1 MNMPLLRGMLYR
13 AIVVC
18 LLFSE
23 VESRSLE
30 WLTGEHKQAKEGD
43 ARLVGGK
50 SPSEGRVEVFHA
62 GSWGTIC
69 DDDWGI
75 EEAQVVCRQLGFR
88 GAISAEPGAKFGQG
102 SGKIWLDDLGCK
114 GSESSLSSCAFKG
127 WGVTDCSHSEDASVV
142 CDVDPAFNI
151 TKSYPLDHSIELTD
165 QLGEL
170 FDSGTGCDFTLT
182 FSYSP
187 EDSVEAETVQA
198 QAQANNNKE
207 SVCVHRLVL
216 FLYPKFVVINSS
228 FEMEISSN
236 CQPYIREFT
245 RYLYTRTVTVTVSSM
260 QCLHQL
266 ASDFGAVRL
275 LEDIGRLFVPL
286 LPEDTSF
293 RTQVALFKYAGRS
306 GDGLLRDNVLR
317 YLGWNMEPLVASAQ
331 WKSLPEEL
339 LKGLLVR
346 TDLVLPD
353 EAWLLAALEAWV
365 LEQGEA
371 VTPEQQAALLGHLRF
386 PMMTPEQLYEVPFT
400 ARLYSSHKELFS
412 AGILQG
418 FQFHALNFSV
428 LTGHVE
434 GQSEQFQ
441 SRIYTAA
448 PWSISFNASNLPI
461 RRYDYYDA
469 YGRRSGRYGYE
480 SYDRYSPIR
489 QKRFTTPL
497 PLTYSPRYV
506 PWLAEVFSPDQSCI
520 TKGQQC
526 KHSFRLSP
534 TQRTSVQF
542 SNQLLLAC
550 RESYV
555 FNVQEFKNNEAK
567 ISNDSMVI
575 PITCPDDLTY
585 QFVVRPQYV

>member
-1 MNMPLLRGMLYR
+1 MPLLRGILHR

-18 LLFSE
+18 LLFCE
-23 VESRSLE
+23 VESRNLD
-30 WLTGEHKQAKEGD
+30 WLTGENKQVKEGD

-75 EEAQVVCRQLGFR
+75 EEAQVVCRQLGLR
-88 GAISAEPGAKFGQG
+88 GAISAETGAKFGQG
-102 SGKIWLDDLGCK
+102 SGRIWLDDLRCK
-114 GSESSLSSCAFKG
+114 GSESSLSSCGFKG
-127 WGVTDCSHSEDASVV
+127 WGVTDCSHSEDAGVV

-151 TKSYPLDHSIELTD
+151 SKSYPLDHSIELTEE
-165 QLGEL
+165 LGEL
-170 FDSGTGCDFTLT
+170 FDSGTGCDYTLT
-182 FSYSP
+182 FSYTP
-187 EDSVEAETVQA
+187 EDSMEAEPETDQA
-198 QAQANNNKE
+198 PSNNNKE

-216 FLYPKFVVINSS
+216 SLFPKFVVINSS
-228 FEMEISSN
+228 YELEINSN

-266 ASDFGAVRL
+266 ASEFGAMRL

-371 VTPEQQAALLGHLRF
+371 VTHEQQAALLGHLRF
-386 PMMTPEQLYEVPFT
+386 PMMTPDQLYEVPFT
-400 ARLYSSHKELFS
+400 ARLYSGHKDLFS

-428 LTGHVE
+428 LTGHVD
-434 GQSEQFQ
+434 GRSEQFQ
-441 SRIYTAA
+441 SRIYTAD
-448 PWSISFNASNLPI
+448 PWSVSFNASNLPI

-469 YGRRSGRYGYE
+469 YGRRYNGVYGG
-480 SYDRYSPIR
+480 YDRYGAIG

-506 PWLAEVFSPDQSCI
+506 PWLAEIFSPDQNCN
-520 TKGQQC
+520 GQQC
-526 KHSFRLSP
+526 KHSLRLSA
-534 TQRTSVQF
+534 TKRTSVQF

-550 RESYV
+550 KERYV
-555 FNVQEFKNNEAK
+555 FHVQEFKNDRAK
-567 ISNDSMVI
+567 ISNDSMVL

-585 QFVVRPQYV
+585 QVVVRPQYV

>member
-1 MNMPLLRGMLYR
+1 MLAFRGLYR
-13 AIVVC
+13 LIVVC
-18 LLFSE
+18 LLLT
-23 VESRSLE
+23 VLESRTLDGGHRE
-30 WLTGEHKQAKEGD
+30 VKEGD

-62 GSWGTIC
+62 GSWGTVC

-75 EEAQVVCRQLGFR
+75 EEAQVVCRQLGLR
-88 GAISAEPGAKFGQG
+88 GAISAETGAKFGQG
-102 SGKIWLDDLGCK
+102 SGRIWLDDLRCK
-114 GSESSLSSCAFKG
+114 GSESYLSSCGFQS
-127 WGVTDCSHSEDASVV
+127 WGVTDCSHSKDAGVV

-151 TKSYPLDHSIELTD
+151 PNYPLDHSIALSDE
-165 QLGEL
+165 LGEL

-182 FSYSP
+182 FSYTP
-187 EDSVEAETVQA
+187 EDSMEAEVDQA
-198 QAQANNNKE
+198 PSNNKE

-216 FLYPKFVVINSS
+216 SLFSKTVVINSS
-228 FEMEISSN
+228 YEMEISSN

-266 ASDFGAVRL
+266 ASEFGAVRL
-275 LEDIGRLFVPL
+275 LEDLGRLIVLL

-293 RTQVALFKYAGRS
+293 RTQVALFKHAMQS

-317 YLGWNMEPLVASAQ
+317 YLGWNMEPLVTSAQ

-339 LKGLLVR
+339 LKGLLVS

-371 VTPEQQAALLGHLRF
+371 VTHEQQAALLGHLRF
-386 PMMTPEQLYEVPFT
+386 PMMTPDQLYEVPFT
-400 ARLYSSHKELFS
+400 ARLYSGHKDLFF

-428 LTGHVE
+428 LTGHVD
-434 GQSEQFQ
+434 GRSEQFQ
-441 SRIYTAA
+441 SRIYTAD
-448 PWSISFNASNLPI
+448 PWSVSFNASNLPI
-461 RRYDYYDA
+461 RRYDYTHN
-469 YGRRSGRYGYE
+469 RYG
-480 SYDRYSPIR
+480 SIGH
-489 QKRFTTPL
+489 KRFTTPL
-497 PLTYSPRYV
+497 TFTYSPV
-506 PWLAEVFSPDQSCI
+506 PWMVEVFSPDQSCI
-520 TKGQQC
+520 TNGQQC
-526 KHSFRLSP
+526 KHSLRLSA
-534 TQRTSVQF
+534 TKQTSVQF

-550 RESYV
+550 NESYV
-555 FNVQEFKNNEAK
+555 FHVQEFKNDRAK
-567 ISNDSMVI
+567 ISNDSMVL

-585 QFVVRPQYV
+585 QVVVRPQYV

>member
-1 MNMPLLRGMLYR
+1 MLALRGLYR
-13 AIVVC
+13 LIVVC
-18 LLFSE
+18 LLLSKL
-23 VESRSLE
+23 ESRTLD
-30 WLTGEHKQAKEGD
+30 WLDGGHKEVKEGD

-62 GSWGTIC
+62 GSWGTVC
-69 DDDWGI
+69 DDDWGT

-114 GSESSLSSCAFKG
+114 GSESSLSICAFKG

-170 FDSGTGCDFTLT
+170 FDSGKGCDFTLT
-182 FSYSP
+182 FSYTP
-187 EDSVEAETVQA
+187 EDSLEVETVTDP
-198 QAQANNNKE
+198 ANNTKE
-207 SVCVHRLVL
+207 TICVHRLVL
-216 FLYPKFVVINSS
+216 SLFPKFVLINSS
-228 FEMEISSN
+228 YEMEISSN
-236 CQPYIREFT
+236 CLPYIREFT

-400 ARLYSSHKELFS
+400 ARLYSGHKELFS

-418 FQFHALNFSV
+418 FQFHALSFSV

-434 GQSEQFQ
+434 GQSKEFQ
-441 SRIYTAA
+441 SRIYTAD
-448 PWSISFNASNLPI
+448 PWSVSINVTDFPLYYSSQIEKILKTPVPI
-461 RRYDYYDA
+461 TSTFSSRYLQWRA
-469 YGRRSGRYGYE
+469 ILSK
-480 SYDRYSPIR
+480 S
-489 QKRFTTPL
+489 
-497 PLTYSPRYV
+497 
-506 PWLAEVFSPDQSCI
+506 DQSFSGHLQMEI
-520 TKGQQC
+520 YLGEYASQ
-526 KHSFRLSP
+526 F
-534 TQRTSVQF
+534 QF
-542 SNQLLLAC
+542 SNRLVLSCKGRYA
-550 RESYV
+550 
-555 FNVQEFKNNEAK
+555 FHVQEFKNNEAK
-567 ISNDSMVI
+567 ISDTIHN
-575 PITCPDDLTY
+575 TCPDDLTY
-585 QFVVRPQYV
+585 QFVVRPHMSEKTASLS